1 MRRKSTRRQ
10 VLTGLGSL
18 AVGAGMRAARG
29 ADAPARRAPAL
40 EEVVPISGKAGPGME
55 PFDPAMLKIMDR
67 HGIPGAALA
76 IAREGKLLLAKGY
89 GWSNVVT
96 GETVKPD
103 TLFGLASLSKPFTAV
118 AALKLVE
125 NGKLG
130 LDDPVLP
137 LIKHIKPPTGVRMDP
152 LLRTVTVR
160 QCLNHTGGWDRMVSG
175 DPIYWEPQI
184 CRALRLR
191 SPLAPEHFIS
201 FMMSRPLDFKPGTL
215 SRYSNVGYILL
226 GAVVEQVSGQPYRRF
241 VQEQVFRPM
250 GIQRGAIHGNDGKY
264 FDGESHRYLAGT
276 LLGLPPLQSPMLDA
290 AGGWSCSAVDL
301 VRFLTNLDGSRGKSV
316 FAEKTRKLMLEP
328 PPAPL
333 KPREDGSYVGLGWDN
348 VIVTEKTF
356 TYVKDGSYQ
365 GIRTFM
371 KRSPAGVN
379 WSLVYNASM
388 EFDPTDRELASSTVK
403 EVRSLVDNHDK
414 YHDNDLFKDYP

>member
-1 MRRKSTRRQ
+1 MRRKPTRRQ
-10 VLTGLGSL
+10 MLTGLGGL
-18 AVGAGMRAARG
+18 AVTAGMPAAHA
-29 ADAPARRAPAL
+29 ADAPKRAPAL

-76 IAREGKLLLAKGY
+76 IAKDGKLLLAKGY

-96 GETVKPD
+96 GATVKPD

-125 NGKLG
+125 AGKLG
-130 LDDPVLP
+130 LDDAVFPI
-137 LIKHIKPPTGVRMDP
+137 IKQIKPPAGVRVDP

-160 QCLNHTGGWDRMVSG
+160 QCLNHTGGWDRMASG

-184 CRALRLR
+184 CRALLAHP
-191 SPLAPEHFIS
+191 PLAPEHFLS

-215 SRYSNVGYILL
+215 SRYSNVGYIVL
-226 GAVVEQVSGQPYRRF
+226 GEVIEQVSGQPYRRF
-241 VQEQVFRPM
+241 VQEQVMRPM
-250 GIQRGAIHGNDGKY
+250 GIQRGVIHANDGKY

-316 FAEKTRKLMLEP
+316 FAEKTRQLMLAP

-333 KPREDGSYVGLGWDN
+333 KPRDDGSYVGLGWDN
-348 VIVTEKTF
+348 VTEKDKA
-356 TYVKDGSYQ
+356 YSYIKDGSYQ

-371 KRSPAGVN
+371 KRAATGVN
-379 WSLVYNASM
+379 WALVYNASM
-388 EFDPTDRELASSTVK
+388 EFDPQDRHLAASTVADVK
-403 EVRSLVDNHDK
+403 SLVDSHEK
-414 YHDNDLFKDYP
+414 YHDNDWFKEYP